1 MTTDVTI
8 VCAACGMGTRA
19 EVSEPPRFGVDLA
32 AIAEAV
38 GFTYEFDP
46 AYGRVVIF
54 CGNRCKTANIT
65 KRGHLRRHIIAPKEQ
80 AA

>member
-8 VCAACGMGTRA
+8 VCAACGMGTHA
-19 EVSEPPRFGVDLA
+19 DVSEAPRFGVDLA
-32 AIAEAV
+32 VIAEAV
-38 GFTYEFDP
+38 GFNYVFDI

-54 CGNRCKTANIT
+54 CGDRCKTANIT
-65 KRGHLRRHIIAPKEQ
+65 KRGHLRRYIIAPKEQ